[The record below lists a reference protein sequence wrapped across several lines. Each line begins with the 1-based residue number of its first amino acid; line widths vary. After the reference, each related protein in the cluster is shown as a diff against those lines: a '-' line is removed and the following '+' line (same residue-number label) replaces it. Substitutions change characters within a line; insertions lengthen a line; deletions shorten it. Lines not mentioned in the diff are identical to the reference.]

1 MSDVQVA
8 GTAAPSRTRRVF
20 DTLRGDPAAFGAS
33 LFLLLVALLALIGAP
48 LLRPLSTKINMVAR
62 SLPPF
67 SFDSGWLYVL
77 GSDSLGRSVLVRIIV
92 AGESTLAIALSAVAV
107 GLVIGTL
114 LGLLAGYRG
123 GWTSIVI
130 MRITDALMS
139 FPAILLSILLLYIL
153 QARVG
158 TVVVVLA
165 VGRIPLFLRVTR
177 AEVLEVRERMFVK
190 ASRSIGAPSRWIIFR
205 HILPT
210 ILPTLLTLA
219 ALEIAF
225 VMLAESSLSFIGV
238 GVQSPDISW
247 GALVSQG
254 RNYLTTAWWLAFW
267 PGLMIVLTAI
277 ALNLVSA
284 WARTALDPLQ
294 RWRLDA
300 RSHK

>member
-1 MSDVQVA
+1 MSDVPLTSA
-8 GTAAPSRTRRVF
+8 PTPSRVRRLF
-20 DTLRGDPAAFGAS
+20 DALRGDPAAFGAA
-33 LFLLLVALLALIGAP
+33 LFLLLVVLSSSIGAP
-48 LLRPLSTKINMVAR
+48 LLRALSTKINMAAR
-62 SLPPF
+62 GLPPF
-67 SFDSGWLYVL
+67 SLDNGWLYIL

-107 GLVIGTL
+107 GLIIGTL

-123 GWTSIVI
+123 GWTGIII
-130 MRITDALMS
+130 MRVTDALMS

-158 TVVVVLA
+158 TVVIVLA
-165 VGRIPLFLRVTR
+165 IGRIPLFLRVTR
-177 AEVLEVRERMFVK
+177 AEVMEVRERMYVK
-190 ASRSIGAPSRWIIFR
+190 ASRSIGARPRWIILR
-205 HILPT
+205 HVLPT
-210 ILPTLLTLA
+210 VIPTLLTLA

-247 GALVSQG
+247 GSLVSQG

-300 RSHK
+300 RSSK